1 MNNERKEIGNTPLV
15 PLSKIEAWLSLKAQL
30 FAKLE
35 GENPFGSAKDRVAKY
50 MLDDAEKRGYI
61 KDGAAIIEAT
71 SGNTG
76 IGLAGICRERGYRA
90 IIVMPSTMSKERIE
104 LMESYGAEVVLTDG
118 ALGMQGSIDK
128 AKELNLT
135 IEGSF
140 IPSQFEN
147 MANPQAHYETT
158 GPEIYRDMK
167 GDVDVFV
174 SAIGTGGTIS
184 GVGKYLKEQ
193 NPKIK
198 IIGVE
203 PSASPVLSGGVAGAH
218 KIQGIGAGFIP
229 KTLNTAVYD
238 EIVTVSDD
246 EAYTYTKELYKREGI
261 GAGISSGAALC
272 AAITLAN
279 REENRDKKIVV
290 LLPDTKER
298 YLSLGLF

>member
-61 KDGAAIIEAT
+61 KDGATIIEAT

-246 EAYTYTKELYKREGI
+246 EAYAYTKELYKREGI